1 MPWMSQPLAP
11 RLANLSL
18 DSSTQSLWKNLAELK
33 VTLAPSTQY
42 NFTQMDEVMPV
53 VERMVMFVFTSLM
66 KLTLTLNLIS
76 KQQIQFQ
83 LQLRNICDSII
94 VPVFTLKCVKV

>member
-1 MPWMSQPLAP
+1 MWEQITIFYKEQKPKTCTFQ
-11 RLANLSL
+11 
-18 DSSTQSLWKNLAELK
+18 
-33 VTLAPSTQY
+33 VTLAQSILY

-94 VPVFTLKCVKV
+94 VPVFT